1 MFYVW
6 IQEELPSKFHSVNQQ
21 DTETLKDLVDVGKMT
36 SETEQAFVI
45 YHEFGD
51 DEDND
56 VSGNCAE
63 K

>member
-1 MFYVW
+1 
-6 IQEELPSKFHSVNQQ
+6 
-21 DTETLKDLVDVGKMT
+21 
-36 SETEQAFVI
+36 VI

-63 K
+63 KWAT